1 MLNFNELKKNLK
13 KDFSGLKT
21 IKIALLSDSA
31 SQFLNTSLR
40 GYGYEAQLN
49 FEIYEAEYNQID
61 LQIFDPS
68 SELYSFNPDFIFINR
83 STEKLL
89 KQFYKKDLHDQ
100 NHFSDYVLSTT
111 QKYYDTIAAQLKS

>member
-1 MLNFNELKKNLK
+1 MILFNELKKNLK
-13 KDFSGLKT
+13 KDFSGFKK

-31 SQFLNTSLR
+31 SQLLNNAIK
-40 GYGYEAQLN
+40 GYGYHAQLN
-49 FEIYEAEYNQID
+49 FEIYEADYNQID

-89 KQFYKKDLHDQ
+89 HNFYKKNRHEQGL
-100 NHFSDYVLSTT
+100 
-111 QKYYDTIAAQLKS
+111 